1 MRRIGSPEYG
11 MACLASRLA
20 QGVERSFAAGGFF
33 RSLVAYGDL

>member
-1 MRRIGSPEYG
+1 

-20 QGVERSFAAGGFF
+20 QGVEKSVAAGGFF